1 MQATKS
7 KDCFQKKF
15 RKNRWVKK
23 TKLTK
28 LKKDEN
34 NMDGL
39 AEKNERVEDEIDNRS
54 VLDWDL
60 VLW

>member
-1 MQATKS
+1 MHATKS
-7 KDCFQKKF
+7 KDCLQKTF

-28 LKKDEN
+28 FQKDEN

-39 AEKNERVEDEIDNRS
+39 AEKTKELRTKLITEAYLTEI
-54 VLDWDL
+54 
-60 VLW
+60 